1 MKITPEDI
9 IKKPFVPYPLDRGAP
24 KFHLIDV
31 KSIKD
36 QEYNLA
42 LKQAQQEFDKLREV
56 ADVITGQ
63 VNQIKARM
71 ELTQQIYLAEYNF
84 KPVPGKTYWLVRHS
98 KKNVLI
104 LCLLGPEDWAHGPP
118 EVYEYI
124 KQVRSLPNGL
134 WEGA

>member
-1 MKITPEDI
+1 MKITEEDI
-9 IKKPFVPYPLDRGAP
+9 NKKPFVPYPLDRGAP

-42 LKQAQQEFDKLREV
+42 AKQAQQEINKLKEM
-56 ADVITGQ
+56 ADVILQQ
-63 VNQIKARM
+63 VDQIRVRM

-84 KPVPGKTYWLVRHS
+84 KPVPGNTYWLLNHS
-98 KKNVLI
+98 KKNI
-104 LCLLGPEDWAHGPP
+104 LMLCFLGPEDWSHGCP
-118 EVYEYI
+118 ESYEYI

-134 WEGA
+134 WEVA